1 MQSDTDPVQ
10 SAHRIHATI
19 YHTQLTTAMFKK
31 FPTFRH
37 HGHGGGGVW
46 VNNIWRLLPTLGAH
60 PLHHTKHRPHKLRAV
75 ELFPKMAQNN

>member
-46 VNNIWRLLPTLGAH
+46 VNNI
-60 PLHHTKHRPHKLRAV
+60 
-75 ELFPKMAQNN
+75 